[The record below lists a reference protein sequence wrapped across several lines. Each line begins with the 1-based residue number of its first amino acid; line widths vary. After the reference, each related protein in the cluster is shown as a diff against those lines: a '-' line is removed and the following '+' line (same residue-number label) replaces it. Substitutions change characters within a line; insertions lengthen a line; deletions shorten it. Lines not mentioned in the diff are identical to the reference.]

1 MQYEAIIKVTQA
13 LTIHKI
19 SGFEGFNREN
29 VGTQYLTAV
38 LDGWSLSANETLH
51 VAFENVTTRYTVS
64 PILFGYDFK
73 TQRYITEVP
82 TEVMAVEGE
91 WQMQIHKKYNWNSE
105 TGKAD
110 KTEAGNVDFFWIKY
124 GIRDSA
130 DNAVTEYDVA
140 NLYNTAVGAVD
151 SAKESLKTLRS
162 TLPYIGKNGNWYIFD
177 AEVDAFVDS
186 GFTAHG
192 KHGMGVLGFEI
203 VNGELIQMSEVESNT
218 AAYGIDPVT
227 GQLKVTINY

>member
-1 MQYEAIIKVTQA
+1 MKNQTNIKIA
-13 LTIHKI
+13 ADLTIHKV
-19 SGFEGFNREN
+19 GNFESINREN

-151 SAKESLKTLRS
+151 NLKQIS
-162 TLPYIGKNGNWYIFD
+162 FEAVQIGR
-177 AEVDAFVDS
+177 
-186 GFTAHG
+186 AH
-192 KHGMGVLGFEI
+192 V
-203 VNGELIQMSEVESNT
+203 
-218 AAYGIDPVT
+218 
-227 GQLKVTINY
+227 